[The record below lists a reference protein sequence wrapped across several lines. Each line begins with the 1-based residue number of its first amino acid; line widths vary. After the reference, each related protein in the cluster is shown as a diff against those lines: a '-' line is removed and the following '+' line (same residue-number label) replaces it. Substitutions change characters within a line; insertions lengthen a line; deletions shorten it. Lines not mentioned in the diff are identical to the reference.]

1 MAEGPSRCVH
11 GRGWILSGVLHLQ
24 ILTLTRNIRTIKRI
38 LLSNTLERR
47 EKEEEGGGGKERG
60 EKEEER
66 GEEEKE
72 RGEEEEGRRGGRRK
86 RRRRRREGMTQRGER
101 LQCSHGYTWVGYL

>member
-47 EKEEEGGGGKERG
+47 EKKKEEEGRRGGRRRRRGGGGGGEGGGGGKERG
-60 EKEEER
+60 EKEE
-66 GEEEKE
+66 KK
-72 RGEEEEGRRGGRRK
+72 EEEGRYDSE
-86 RRRRRREGMTQRGER
+86 RREATVQPWIHMGR
-101 LQCSHGYTWVGYL
+101 LPLK

>member
-24 ILTLTRNIRTIKRI
+24 ILTLSRNIRTIKRI

-60 EKEEER
+60 E
-66 GEEEKE
+66 
-72 RGEEEEGRRGGRRK
+72 EEGRRGGRRRRRREGEGGRRK
-86 RRRRRREGMTQRGER
+86 RRRRREGMTQKGER

>member
-60 EKEEER
+60 EEEGGR
-66 GEEEKE
+66 GKE
-72 RGEEEEGRRGGRRK
+72 RREEEEEEGRRGGEKEEKEEEGRYDSE
-86 RRRRRREGMTQRGER
+86 RREATVQPWIHKGQ
-101 LQCSHGYTWVGYL
+101 LPLK